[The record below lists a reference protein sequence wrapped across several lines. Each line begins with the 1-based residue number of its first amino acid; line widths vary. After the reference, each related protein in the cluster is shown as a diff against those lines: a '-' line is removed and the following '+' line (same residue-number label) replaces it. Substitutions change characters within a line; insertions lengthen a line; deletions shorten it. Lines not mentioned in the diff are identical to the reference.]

1 MAVFAV
7 HVYRPNPGRAFD
19 MLGQMARAKAIFEAN
34 GAIVTTWQALVGG
47 DAGTVAFVDAYDG
60 PGSYGRTMDAISKSA
75 DWQALFTEI
84 NTNPTGVNLENY
96 SLYDVD
102 SSLGLPTTASRV
114 LHQVL
119 HQPAPGRL
127 VDFLG
132 AQATALEHLT
142 RLGGQARGMRIVGRR
157 SGGIATIIG
166 FEDMLHYGEF
176 GEKIAV
182 DEQWAMF
189 QAGLAADPPG
199 EELESGV
206 AVAVD
211 LP

>member
-19 MLGQMARAKAIFEAN
+19 MLGQMARAKAIFESN
-34 GAIVTTWQALVGG
+34 GAIVTTWQPLVGG
-47 DAGTVAFVDAYDG
+47 DAGTIAFVDAYDG

-75 DWQALFTEI
+75 DWQALFAEI
-84 NTNPTGVNLENY
+84 TTNPTGVNLENY
-96 SLYDVD
+96 SLVD
-102 SSLGLPTTASRV
+102 IDTTLGLPTVASRV

-119 HQPAPGRL
+119 HRPTPGRMI
-127 VDFLG
+127 DFLA
-132 AQATALEHLT
+132 AQATGIGHLN
-142 RLGGQARGMRIVGRR
+142 RLGGQARGMRVIGRQ
-157 SGGIATIIG
+157 SAGIATLIG

-176 GEKIAV
+176 GEKIDV